1 MKFYQVHVRKIKKYL
16 ILVHV
21 TVISIFVFIWLRI
34 HLILPKKNLVILII
48 FTIAI
53 IYHWLLAVLI
63 PFHIR
68 WPEDCYKLSN
78 LIAYDK
84 MNCLDFLLI
93 NQKIRLCDMC
103 SILVTFVMVDQLKRI
118 NLIWKLSSATA
129 YLIRHII

>member
-1 MKFYQVHVRKIKKYL
+1 MKKYL
-16 ILVHV
+16 VLVYV
-21 TVISIFVFIWLRI
+21 IVISIFVFIWLKI
-34 HLILPKKNLVILII
+34 HLILPKENLVILII

-53 IYHWLLAVLI
+53 ICFDTLKFLI

-68 WPEDCYKLSN
+68 RPEDCYKLSN

-93 NQKIRLCDMC
+93 NQKIRLCDTC

-118 NLIWKLSSATA
+118 NLI
-129 YLIRHII
+129 

>member
-1 MKFYQVHVRKIKKYL
+1 MIEILSSSRSENKEISCISTCKCYFDFCFYLAENSLDFTKGKFGDSYY
-16 ILVHV
+16 
-21 TVISIFVFIWLRI
+21 
-34 HLILPKKNLVILII
+34 

-53 IYHWLLAVLI
+53 ICFDTPKFLI

-68 WPEDCYKLSN
+68 RPEDCYKLSN

-93 NQKIRLCDMC
+93 NQKIRLCDTC

-118 NLIWKLSSATA
+118 NLI
-129 YLIRHII
+129 